1 MFLTNHLGTA
11 IFSSSLDDYI
21 NTINSTIFFG
31 GLTKN
36 SSNFVCSNCQSVYG
50 TLGGVSDTFIG
61 RIDNNFT
68 PGNEK
73 NRYFNKLRTKFS
85 L

>member
-11 IFSSSLDDYI
+11 IFSSPLDDYI
-21 NTINSTIFFG
+21 NTIFIDTINSTIFFG

-36 SSNFVCSNCQSVYG
+36 SSNFVCANCQSVYG
-50 TLGGVSDTFIG
+50 TLGGV
-61 RIDNNFT
+61 
-68 PGNEK
+68 
-73 NRYFNKLRTKFS
+73 FNKSRTKFS